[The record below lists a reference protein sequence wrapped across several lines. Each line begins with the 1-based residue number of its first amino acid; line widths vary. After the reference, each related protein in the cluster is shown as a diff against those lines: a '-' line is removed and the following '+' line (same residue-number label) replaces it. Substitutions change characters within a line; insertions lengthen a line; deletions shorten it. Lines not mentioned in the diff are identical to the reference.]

1 MKGVPGGRA
10 GVRSPAAGCSPERER
25 VRKFTSMLEI
35 HGKQECPFAWRARL
49 TAREKGIA
57 FEWIPHD
64 VGSPDPRASQH
75 NPQQRSP
82 LLWDEG
88 FPLVESLVI
97 AQYIDESREGRALLP
112 GRAKE
117 RARMRELTATVAAKL
132 EITPSHARDANA
144 ARRRIGE
151 GHAMLDA
158 ALSDGRAWLGG
169 DAPML
174 PDLMVWPFLALQERD
189 GAAIPA
195 QLQRAC
201 AFWARAKERDS
212 LRETRPRTLA

>member
-1 MKGVPGGRA
+1 LRRARQIDLAPLFLGRLQALLGVHEREITRA
-10 GVRSPAAGCSPERER
+10 GPACDRADARACARPLGPCCARRGC

-35 HGKQECPFAWRARL
+35 HGKQECPFAWRVRL
-49 TAREKGIA
+49 AAREKGIA

-117 RARMRELTATVAAKL
+117 RARMRELTATVAAKS
-132 EITPSHARDANA
+132 EIPPRHARDANA
-144 ARRRIGE
+144 ARRRISE
-151 GHAMLDA
+151 GHA
-158 ALSDGRAWLGG
+158 
-169 DAPML
+169 
-174 PDLMVWPFLALQERD
+174 
-189 GAAIPA
+189 
-195 QLQRAC
+195 
-201 AFWARAKERDS
+201 
-212 LRETRPRTLA
+212 

>member
-1 MKGVPGGRA
+1 
-10 GVRSPAAGCSPERER
+10 
-25 VRKFTSMLEI
+25 MLEI
-35 HGKQECPFAWRARL
+35 HGKQECPFAWRVRL
-49 TAREKGIA
+49 AAREKGVP
-57 FEWIPHD
+57 FEWIAHD
-64 VGSPDPRASQH
+64 AESPDPRVSQH
-75 NPQQRSP
+75 NPQRRSP

-88 FPLVESLVI
+88 FAVVESLVI
-97 AQYIDESREGRALLP
+97 AQYVDESREGRDLLP
-112 GRAKE
+112 RTAKE
-117 RARMRELTATVAAKL
+117 RARMRELIATIAGKL

-144 ARRRIGE
+144 ARKRIGE
-151 GHAMLDA
+151 GHEALDA

-195 QLQRAC
+195 HLQRAC

-212 LRETRPRTLA
+212 LRETRPHGFERVQPKSL